1 MIKFKKITLII
12 MFLLI
17 FVSCK
22 KANTETEDVD
32 VTINVEKPKEKETE
46 YNITSMTFGG
56 DLLIDNIEKSDEY
69 KINTDKVNNYSS
81 IEQGKFDIGII
92 PAYLGPY
99 FNNKTNQA
107 FEIAAITQTGE
118 LYMLSD
124 TEIRGQEDL
133 KGKNVFLPDPIGNI
147 SKVID
152 KKIGL
157 FNLFLRLKIEY
168 YQDTNDVVKKSN
180 SSDNFVSLLVEP
192 YYSKAKKNNLYKT
205 NLNTFLPIGKGD
217 FLRDIIIVKKDYLV
231 NNKEKFDKFLDLC
244 KKSIEKI
251 NQDPEISDNL
261 CEKYKMSKEE
271 LNNAIDN
278 MGFSYIDKDT
288 MKGTYQIFLE
298 RLKQIDESL
307 LGEIKPSDS
316 LYYIDK

>member
-22 KANTETEDVD
+22 KENIEKEDID
-32 VTINVEKPKEKETE
+32 VTINVEKPKEKETD
-46 YNITSMTFGG
+46 YKITSMTFGG
-56 DLLIDNIEKSDEY
+56 DLLIDNIEKSDDY

-133 KGKNVFLPDPIGNI
+133 KGKNVFIPDPIGNI
-147 SKVID
+147 SKVLD
-152 KKIGL
+152 KKIGI

-168 YQDTNDVVKKSN
+168 YPDINDIVSKSK
-180 SSDNFVSLLVEP
+180 SSNNFVSLLVEP
-192 YYSKAKKNNLYKT
+192 YYSKAKKDNLYKT
-205 NLNTFLPIGKGD
+205 NLNTLLPIGKGEL
-217 FLRDIIIVKKDYLV
+217 LRDIIIVNKNYLV
-231 NNKEKFDKFLDLC
+231 NNKENFDKFLDLC

-251 NQDPEISDNL
+251 NQDPEISDSL

-271 LNNAIDN
+271 LSKAIDK
-278 MGFSYIDKDT
+278 MDFSYIDKDT
-288 MKGTYQIFLE
+288 MKGTYQVFLE
-298 RLKQIDESL
+298 RLKQIDELL

>member
-17 FVSCK
+17 LVSCK
-22 KANTETEDVD
+22 KENIEKEDID

-46 YNITSMTFGG
+46 YNITAMTFGG

-124 TEIRGQEDL
+124 TEIKGQEDL
-133 KGKNVFLPDPIGNI
+133 KGKNVYLPDPIGNL
-147 SKVID
+147 SKIID

-168 YQDTNDVVKKSN
+168 YQDINEIVKKSN
-180 SSDNFVSLLVEP
+180 SSNNFVSLLVEP

-205 NLNTFLPIGKGD
+205 NLNTFLPIGKGE
-217 FLRDIIIVKKDYLV
+217 FLRDIIIVNKDYLV
-231 NNKEKFDKFLDLC
+231 NNK
-244 KKSIEKI
+244 
-251 NQDPEISDNL
+251 
-261 CEKYKMSKEE
+261 
-271 LNNAIDN
+271 
-278 MGFSYIDKDT
+278 
-288 MKGTYQIFLE
+288 
-298 RLKQIDESL
+298 
-307 LGEIKPSDS
+307 
-316 LYYIDK
+316 